1 MRVFSLIAGVVFILL
16 GVAAFAK
23 LLAIATMYAVV
34 LLVAGVLFAF
44 YGATN
49 RRPMVPM
56 RTTAGRDMRDLGG
69 V

>member
-1 MRVFSLIAGVVFILL
+1 MRVFALIAGIVFILL

-34 LLVAGVLFAF
+34 LLVAGALFAL

-56 RTTAGRDMRDLGG
+56 RATTGRDMRDLGG